1 VDNDKN
7 KSAGFM
13 CSPLKLAVEV
23 QISEIFLHKTLL
35 MPNIHTENSIIKKKE
50 TKKKIRRIISS

>member
-13 CSPLKLAVEV
+13 GSHLKLAVEV
-23 QISEIFLHKTLL
+23 HVSEIFLRSTLL
-35 MPNIHTENSIIKKKE
+35 VPKVHMEISIIEKKEKKKV
-50 TKKKIRRIISS
+50 RRIISS